1 MPSSREFS
9 TELLPFA
16 YAQTTV
22 CVYPNNCSRTPK
34 QPCGYTQTLLLNF
47 MRGTLRQRGS
57 LLRLSI
63 GFAPTRL
70 QALLTE
76 SGRNVGLRDFLSL
89 TEAVH
94 YLAIVAEID
103 IAL

>member
-9 TELLPFA
+9 ADLLTFA

-22 CVYPNNCSRTPK
+22 CVYPNNRSRTPK
-34 QPCGYTQTLLLNF
+34 QPFGYTQTLLLNF
-47 MRGTLRQRGS
+47 MRGNLGQRTN
-57 LLRLSI
+57 LLRLAI
-63 GFAPTRL
+63 GFAPTKL

-76 SGRNVGLRDFLSL
+76 SGRNVGLRYFLSL